1 MTKKLPKYCLEFEF
15 FPPCISCLFDKKV
28 LSSAYFLKNSD
39 ILNLLNPCNINK
51 NAIFKKMSLGKDL
64 LCSHLGA
71 PLSFPKQST
80 IKPCPIGH
88 AYFRCTDLPA
98 S

>member
-1 MTKKLPKYCLEFEF
+1 MTKKLPKYRLEFEF

-51 NAIFKKMSLGKDL
+51 NAIFKKMYLGKRSL
-64 LCSHLGA
+64 VLPFGSTA
-71 PLSFPKQST
+71 FFP
-80 IKPCPIGH
+80 
-88 AYFRCTDLPA
+88 
-98 S
+98 

>member
-1 MTKKLPKYCLEFEF
+1 MTKKLPKYLLEFEF

-51 NAIFKKMSLGKDL
+51 NDN
-64 LCSHLGA
+64 
-71 PLSFPKQST
+71 
-80 IKPCPIGH
+80 
-88 AYFRCTDLPA
+88 
-98 S
+98 

>member
-1 MTKKLPKYCLEFEF
+1 MTKKLPKYLLEFEF

-51 NAIFKKMSLGKDL
+51 KAIFENMSLEKSPFVLPFG
-64 LCSHLGA
+64 SIVF
-71 PLSFPKQST
+71 FP
-80 IKPCPIGH
+80 
-88 AYFRCTDLPA
+88 
-98 S
+98 